1 MASLFCMALR
11 RLALLSIAFVLCMLV
26 AIPAAAGAATVG
38 CAPRCGGD
46 APAAQSPA
54 HPVPEAC
61 LHNPTCGGGLAL
73 GLGMAAG
80 IGMLATAVPAIG
92 AALTGRRRG
101 RPWSPPRLGRL
112 LVGGLFRPPRLL
124 LDV

>member
-1 MASLFCMALR
+1 MAIR
-11 RLALLSIAFVLCMLV
+11 RVALLSIAFVLCMLV

-46 APAAQSPA
+46 APSIQSPG
-54 HPVPEAC
+54 HPAPEAC

-73 GLGMAAG
+73 GLGTAAG

-92 AALTGRRRG
+92 AALTGRRR
-101 RPWSPPRLGRL
+101 RRLWASPRVGRL
-112 LVGGLFRPPRLL
+112 LSGGLFRPPRLL